1 MNDVRPLLSSLV
13 KAALMGDDRASLLWR
28 EEARQSHARILADPS
43 AVANLKLDGMWTLAV
58 GDAEAPEF
66 REAEGQ
72 VEFGLPAL
80 CPFTLREIAAP
91 DLDIDAA
98 VERIRGS
105 AATG

>member
-1 MNDVRPLLSSLV
+1 MNDVRSLLSSLV

-28 EEARQSHARILADPS
+28 EEARQSHARIAADPS
-43 AVANLKLDGMWTLAV
+43 AVATLKIDGMWTLAV

-80 CPFTLREIAAP
+80 CPFTLEEITAP